1 MQIGSR
7 RNGSGEIRI
16 SLRLKYYKIP
26 YTDRKGRGNYG
37 MIKRKQGSAKKR
49 IWKYSPLYLMM
60 IPGIA
65 YLIINNYL
73 PMFGLAIAFKDI
85 NFAKGIWGSDWVG
98 FQNFKFLFQT
108 SDAYIITRNT
118 ILYNVAFI
126 LIGLVVAVGF
136 AILLNEIKS
145 KIASRLYQSI
155 IILPFL
161 ISMVLVSYLVYS
173 MLSMESGFMNKTILP
188 ALGIEPISW
197 YNEPKY
203 WPIIITLVHTWKGA
217 GYACIIYL
225 AAIIG
230 IDPEYYE
237 AAKLDGASKWQQ
249 IRTITIPLITPII
262 IMLTLLAIGR
272 IFYSDFGL
280 FYQVPMNAGALF
292 NTTNV
297 IDTYVF
303 RGLLQLGNI
312 GMSSAA
318 GFYQSLVGFVLVI
331 VSNYVVRKINKENA
345 LF

>member
-1 MQIGSR
+1 MKKHTQ
-7 RNGSGEIRI
+7 
-16 SLRLKYYKIP
+16 SL
-26 YTDRKGRGNYG
+26 
-37 MIKRKQGSAKKR
+37 AVKR

-60 IPGIA
+60 LPGLA
-65 YLIINNYL
+65 YLLINNYL
-73 PMFGLAIAFKDI
+73 PMFGLVIAFKDI

-98 FQNFKFLFQT
+98 FQNFQFLFQT

-118 ILYNVAFI
+118 ILYNAAFI
-126 LIGLVVAVGF
+126 VIGLVVAVAF

-145 KIASRLYQSI
+145 KFASRLYQSL

-161 ISMVLVSYLVYS
+161 ISMVLVSYLVFS
-173 MLSMESGFMNKTILP
+173 MLSMESGFMNKTLLP
-188 ALGIEPISW
+188 LLGIDPISW

-203 WPIIITLVHTWKGA
+203 WPVILTLVHTWKGA

-230 IDPEYYE
+230 IDTEYYE
-237 AAKLDGASKWQQ
+237 AATLDGASKWHQ
-249 IRTITIPLITPII
+249 IRLITIPLITPVI
-262 IMLTLLAIGR
+262 IMLTLLQIGR

-292 NTTNV
+292 DTTNV

>member
-1 MQIGSR
+1 M
-7 RNGSGEIRI
+7 
-16 SLRLKYYKIP
+16 
-26 YTDRKGRGNYG
+26 
-37 MIKRKQGSAKKR
+37 KR

-65 YLIINNYL
+65 YLLINNYL
-73 PMFGLAIAFKDI
+73 PMFGLVIAFKDI

-98 FQNFKFLFQT
+98 LQNFKFLFQT
-108 SDAYIITRNT
+108 SDAYVITRNT
-118 ILYNVAFI
+118 ILYNLAFI
-126 LIGLVVAVGF
+126 VINLIVGVGL

-145 KIASRLYQSI
+145 KFASRLYQTV

-173 MLSMESGFMNKTILP
+173 LLSMESGFMNKTILP
-188 ALGIEPISW
+188 LLGVGPVSW

-203 WPIIITLVHTWKGA
+203 WPIILTAVEVWKGA

-237 AAKLDGASKWQQ
+237 AATLDGASKWQQ
-249 IRTITIPLITPII
+249 IRKITIPLIMPVI

-280 FYQVPMNAGALF
+280 FYQVPMNSGALF
-292 NTTNV
+292 STTNV

-312 GMSSAA
+312 GMSAAA
-318 GFYQSLVGFVLVI
+318 GFYQSLVGFVLVLA
-331 VSNYVVRKINKENA
+331 SNYIVRKFNKENA